1 MSILSSLWNDF
12 LNKVQSADVKNI
24 PVLYSLLKQLKP
36 ISLIENK
43 LTLGCDNMGMRFF
56 LEKKKPEIE
65 AMFLQ
70 LAQQKI
76 KIELVVSEKKTSRKS
91 SAAPLLNF
99 VPSQEDVFFKAGL
112 NKKYNFDNFAVSSS
126 NQVAYAAAQAV
137 TDNLGNAYNPLL
149 LYGGVGVGKTH
160 LAQSLAK
167 KILEKSAVK
176 KVFFSPGDLFTN
188 ELIEAIREKST
199 IKFRK
204 KYRQLNL
211 LIIDDVQ
218 FIAGKQTVQEEFF
231 HTFNSIVAG
240 GGQVVLT
247 SDRPP
252 NEIKNLEDR
261 LRSRFSGGLIVDV
274 QPPDFELRAAILL
287 IKAREKNIEIDID
300 AAKIIAERIDD
311 TRALEGTLLSLYA
324 KTIGFKNK
332 IDLEVVDNFFSQ
344 QRNNNVKK
352 INSGDII
359 KVVCSYYNIKQ
370 SQIKS
375 DSRASEIVLP
385 RQIIMYLLR
394 IELKIKL
401 QEVAFIL
408 KRKDHTTII
417 HAVDKITRLISKDPL
432 IKEDVDRI
440 IKTINLST

>member
-1 MSILSSLWNDF
+1 MSILSSLWNEF
-12 LNKVQSADVKNI
+12 LESLQQTDEKV

-36 ISLIENK
+36 VSLIDNK
-43 LTLGCDNMGMRFF
+43 LSLGCVNSGMRFF
-56 LEKKKPEIE
+56 LLKKTGEVE
-65 AMFLQ
+65 ALFLKN
-70 LAQQKI
+70 LQQKI
-76 KIELVVSEKKTSRKS
+76 IIEFVVSERKP
-91 SAAPLLNF
+91 SAKDASPLF
-99 VPSQEDVFFKAGL
+99 SFTPSQEDIYSKAGL
-112 NKKYNFDNFAVSSS
+112 NKKYSFDSFAVSPS

-137 TDNLGNAYNPLL
+137 ADNPGNAYNPLL
-149 LYGGVGVGKTH
+149 FYGGVGVGKTH

-167 KILEKSAVK
+167 KILEKDPEK
-176 KVFFSPGDLFTN
+176 KVLFSPGDLFTN
-188 ELIEAIREKST
+188 ELIESIREKST
-199 IKFRK
+199 IRFRK

-231 HTFNSIVAG
+231 HTFNSIVSG
-240 GGQVVLT
+240 GGQVILT

-261 LRSRFSGGLIVDV
+261 LRSRFSGGLIVDI
-274 QPPDFELRAAILL
+274 QPPDFELRTAILL
-287 IKAREKNIEIDID
+287 IKAKEKNIEIDIE
-300 AAKIIAERIDD
+300 AAKIIAEQIDD
-311 TRALEGTLLSLYA
+311 TRALEGTLLSIYA
-324 KTIGFKNK
+324 KAIGLTNK
-332 IDLEVVDNFFSQ
+332 IDLEVVDVFFSQ
-344 QRNNNVKK
+344 KKKTFVKK

-359 KVVCSYYNIKQ
+359 KIVCSYYNVKQ

-401 QEVAFIL
+401 QEVAYIL

-417 HAVDKITRLISKDPL
+417 HAVDKLNRLISKDPN
-432 IKEDVDRI
+432 IKEDIDRI
-440 IKTINLST
+440 MKTINLST